1 MASATLQVRR
11 AGRNRVCCAKTA
23 SGKPFPSTH
32 PVATLLGVQ
41 GSSNRRSR
49 VAVIR
54 HGRSS
59 HVHSG
64 WITASGF
71 QVWREAYEKAG
82 IREGECVPMNVAQ
95 LASSADVVLCSDAPR
110 AVASAHLLA
119 PEKNIIISPLL
130 RELELASPRL
140 GGIRLP
146 LAAWAVAVGVRTLL
160 LTMRRSH
167 PSPADAARVEDAALL
182 INQLAVQYSQIIV
195 VTHASFRR
203 LLCNRLA
210 RAGWRNESVKRSVR
224 HWSAWLLTRTLVT
237 VGNLAT
243 RRRSSRG
250 AGPRRRSCDA
260 ARAWPA

>member
-1 MASATLQVRR
+1 MPVRR
-11 AGRNRVCCAKTA
+11 AELNSVCCAATL

-41 GSSNRRSR
+41 GSSNGGSR
-49 VAVIR
+49 VALVR

-71 QVWREAYEKAG
+71 QVWRRAYEEAG
-82 IREGECVPMNVAQ
+82 IREDECLPIDVAH
-95 LASSADVVLCSDAPR
+95 LASSAGVVLCSDSPR
-110 AVASAHLLA
+110 AVDSAHLLA
-119 PEKNIIISPLL
+119 PEKDISISPLL
-130 RELELASPRL
+130 RELELASPSL
-140 GGIRLP
+140 GRIRLP

-160 LTMRRSH
+160 LTISRRY
-167 PSPADAARVEDAALL
+167 PSPADAARVQDAAVL
-182 INQLAVQYSQIIV
+182 INQFAAQYSQIIV

-210 RAGWRNESVKRSVR
+210 QEGWRNESVKRSMR

-237 VGNLAT
+237 VGSPAT
-243 RRRSSRG
+243 R
-250 AGPRRRSCDA
+250 A
-260 ARAWPA
+260 